1 MSPYKEKHFCRY
13 DQVNGLDMEISFQLS
28 FTDKKNS
35 PKCIN
40 KQNDEVSN
48 IL

>member
-1 MSPYKEKHFCRY
+1 MLPYKGKSFCSY
-13 DQVNGLDMEISFQLS
+13 DQVKDLDMGKLSWIS

-40 KQNDEVSN
+40 KQNDQILN
-48 IL
+48 IF